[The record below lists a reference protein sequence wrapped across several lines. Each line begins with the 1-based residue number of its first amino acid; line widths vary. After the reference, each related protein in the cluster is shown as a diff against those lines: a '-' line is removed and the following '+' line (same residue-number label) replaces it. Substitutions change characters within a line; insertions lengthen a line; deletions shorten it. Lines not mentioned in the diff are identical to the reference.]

1 MAIRKRKSSDTNKL
15 VDGCGTILKNNRLK
29 GGYKLV
35 KRKKKLGKTVS
46 TTTAQPK
53 KRRGRPAKATA
64 PVMVSAPAKRRGRPA
79 KATAPVMVSAPAK
92 RRGRPA
98 KATTSVMITAPAKRR
113 GGKKVSA
120 TAKAMKP
127 SVKTTAKRIGRR
139 VSAKV

>member
-79 KATAPVMVSAPAK
+79 KAT
-92 RRGRPA
+92 
-98 KATTSVMITAPAKRR
+98 TSVMITAPAKRR